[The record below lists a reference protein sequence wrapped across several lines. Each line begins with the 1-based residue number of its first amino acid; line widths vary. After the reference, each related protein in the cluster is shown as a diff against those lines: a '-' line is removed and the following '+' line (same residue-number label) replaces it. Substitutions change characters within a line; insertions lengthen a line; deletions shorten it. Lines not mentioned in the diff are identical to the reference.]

1 MAWASRC
8 ARTPFWAAFFLPGR
22 FSTITH
28 DMLALAPTWQV
39 EDVDERAVGEM
50 GVFSWPGLEK
60 RQEEVPL
67 VRRLSRGASRLPAQ
81 FSPFV
86 TSFLARTPDPNDS
99 HHRVEP
105 TPSLELVLRRY
116 LLTLAQQKGS
126 HLRWAR
132 KENRMVTS
140 SRTISYEP
148 GRTRTSATTV
158 LCGRVSSEPS
168 SSADPTMRGMG
179 PRRIAVLRISASLRR
194 LSQPFISHL
203 AHMPSEPADRQRR
216 EWPVAG

>member
-1 MAWASRC
+1 MS
-8 ARTPFWAAFFLPGR
+8 
-22 FSTITH
+22 
-28 DMLALAPTWQV
+28 D
-39 EDVDERAVGEM
+39 
-50 GVFSWPGLEK
+50 
-60 RQEEVPL
+60 
-67 VRRLSRGASRLPAQ
+67 RLRPPAQ

-105 TPSLELVLRRY
+105 TPSFELVLGRY

-140 SRTISYEP
+140 TRTIGYEP
-148 GRTRTSATTV
+148 GRTRTSATTF
-158 LCGRVSSEPS
+158 LCGRVRSEPS

-179 PRRIAVLRISASLRR
+179 PQRIAVLRISASLRR
-194 LSQPFISHL
+194 HSQPFSSHL